1 MGIKAPPIYGENVNA
16 YTKEAK
22 KAIDAFKEAYDTEH
36 TEKALS
42 ALEYAEKCM
51 ADLRTVIAKDE

>member
-1 MGIKAPPIYGENVNA
+1 MGSWCPPLYGENVNA
-16 YTKEAK
+16 YAKEAK
-22 KAIDAFKEAYDTEH
+22 KAIDAFKEAYDAGH